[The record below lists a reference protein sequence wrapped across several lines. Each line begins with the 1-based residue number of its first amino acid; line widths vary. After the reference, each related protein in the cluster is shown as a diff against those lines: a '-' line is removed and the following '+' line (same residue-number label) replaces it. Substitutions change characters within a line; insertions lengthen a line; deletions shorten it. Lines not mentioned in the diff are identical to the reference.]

1 MSDDKNDSNDGLIEK
16 TSNEVKSSSSQDES
30 VDYCEDTVD
39 STEGNDSIA
48 SSAST
53 PPLFNAK
60 PAPRMQ
66 TKKSAK
72 SFSILTIIAI
82 ILLIIL
88 LSLAGWLAY
97 NQYNQQKDWRN
108 FKENIQQKLVRQNQ
122 LINKTQQI
130 AESSEQLVKINQD
143 KTNQQMTQYQQLNES
158 LLATQQKVRQLSGR
172 QKQDWMLAETE
183 YLIQLAELK
192 VTLEQDKLSALTLL
206 KTADEKTVTIA
217 DNSLVE
223 LRQAIANDVA
233 QLELI
238 KPIDITGIASQLNA
252 ISQQIPQLKLIT
264 LEIDLTKNS
273 QDTLADEGTFS
284 WNNVYQNFLNDF
296 IVIKDHDEPVKP
308 LITPNE
314 RANLNANVQLALQ
327 QAQIA
332 LLKQEQTLYQMS
344 LVRATEWITEYFK
357 KDNSQTSM
365 LEQLNR
371 LAETQILNE
380 FPKALT
386 SKKTIQQI
394 NQSKLYQWLDN
405 KNIEP
410 VNSEQPGSKKPN
422 SKKPNSE
429 KPNSKQSSLEQSGSE
444 KLSSEQS
451 SPERLNNNEEPLAEE
466 TIE

>member
-97 NQYNQQKDWRN
+97 NQYNQ
-108 FKENIQQKLVRQNQ
+108 
-122 LINKTQQI
+122 
-130 AESSEQLVKINQD
+130 SSEQLVKINQD

-405 KNIEP
+405 
-410 VNSEQPGSKKPN
+410 